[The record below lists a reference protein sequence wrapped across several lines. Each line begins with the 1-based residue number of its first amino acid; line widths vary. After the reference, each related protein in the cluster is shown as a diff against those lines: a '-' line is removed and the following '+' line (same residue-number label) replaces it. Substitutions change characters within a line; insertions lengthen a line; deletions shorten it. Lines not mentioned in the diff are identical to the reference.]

1 MPISIAT
8 HTPVWAL
15 HIPIPLTENLDTT
28 SSANAMN
35 LILVL
40 TIPDKQLNSL
50 YIVSEITMLHNP
62 IKRHLL
68 HSVAA
73 FEDLVQELIY

>member
-1 MPISIAT
+1 
-8 HTPVWAL
+8 
-15 HIPIPLTENLDTT
+15 
-28 SSANAMN
+28 MN

-50 YIVSEITMLHNP
+50 YIVSEITMLRNP

-68 HSVAA
+68 HSVAT
-73 FEDLVQELIY
+73 FEDLEQELIY